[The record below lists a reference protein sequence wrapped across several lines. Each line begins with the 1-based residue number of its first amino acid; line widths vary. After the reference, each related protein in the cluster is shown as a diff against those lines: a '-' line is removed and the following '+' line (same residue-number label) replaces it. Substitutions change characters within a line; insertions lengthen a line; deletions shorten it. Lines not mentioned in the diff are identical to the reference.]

1 MAICVLSSSALGR
14 VKTAR
19 AGAGPNRPFA
29 HGEPRGIGFEAKS
42 MQWAAL
48 MSRPVSP
55 APSGDIT
62 FDDLS

>member
-1 MAICVLSSSALGR
+1 VPVPGR
-14 VKTAR
+14 TAR
-19 AGAGPNRPFA
+19 SPTANL
-29 HGEPRGIGFEAKS
+29 EESGFEAKS